1 MFKRIIKDNKS
12 FKSKDIDTLPTGY
25 LRLHPVTTN
34 IIDTRNFM
42 NPICLTKMYISNNKL
57 NTYNNYV
64 CNGENKYKDYIKL
77 PPIYLDSHDLLQIY
91 SINDI
96 DSLNAWIETNY
107 YTYNILTINR
117 VLNCWIQNNIDI
129 IKINNNLLY
138 KIYFDLINKY
148 INPNNFKKIDLDK
161 EIRDYINYWIEKYN
175 KDDKKDLFND
185 ILNYINL
192 KIDK

>member
-1 MFKRIIKDNKS
+1 MFKRIIKDNIS
-12 FKSKDIDTLPTGY
+12 FKSKDIDTLQTGK

-57 NTYNNYV
+57 NTYNNYI

-77 PPIYLDSHDLLQIY
+77 PPIYLDSYDLLQIY

-96 DSLNAWIETNY
+96 ESLNIWIDINQS
-107 YTYNILTINR
+107 TYNILTINR

-129 IKINNNLLY
+129 IKINNNLIN
-138 KIYFDLINKY
+138 KIYFNLISKY
-148 INPNNFKKIDLDK
+148 INPNNLKKIDLDK
-161 EIRDYINYWIEKYN
+161 EIKNYINYWIEKYN
-175 KDDKKDLFND
+175 KDEKKDLFND